1 MQTVTRC
8 YRQAADAVLS
18 GSYSPEL
25 AARLKEKLATVFNR
39 GFWDGY
45 YQGARLGEWS
55 EVYGNRAT
63 RTKTY
68 VGRITNWYEKLGMAE
83 ITLETGTIAVGS
95 HLLVTGPTTGVVEC
109 DVSELRL
116 DAGAVPS
123 ASKGDVCS
131 VPLATKVRRSDKVFL
146 FE

>member
-1 MQTVTRC
+1 M
-8 YRQAADAVLS
+8 
-18 GSYSPEL
+18 
-25 AARLKEKLATVFNR
+25 KEKLATVFNR

-68 VGRITNWYEKLGMAE
+68 LGKVTNWYEKLGVAE
-83 ITLETGTIAVGS
+83 ITLETGSFKVGS
-95 HLLVTGPTTGVVEC
+95 HLLFTGATTGVIEC
-109 DVSELRL
+109 DVAEIRL
-116 DAGAVPS
+116 DSGSVAQTE
-123 ASKGDVCS
+123 KGDVCS
-131 VPLATKVRRSDKVFL
+131 IPLSEKVRRGDKVFL